1 MLAIKE
7 AIKSFFLETVG
18 KELCVFFCSM
28 IPIIELRGAVPM
40 GAAFNATIGGMPWYL
55 TYVLSVLGNMVP
67 VPFILLLIKKVIE
80 WMSKSKIK
88 FFNKI
93 ANFLLRKVE
102 KRREGIEK
110 YSFWGVCLFVSIPL
124 PVTGA
129 WTGSLVAAMIDMKPW
144 KAFLSCLIGVMISGT
159 IMTVISYGISAIV

>member
-1 MLAIKE
+1 MSTIIE

-40 GAAFNATIGGMPWYL
+40 GAVFDMPWYL

-80 WMSKSKIK
+80 LMSKSKVK

-102 KRREGIEK
+102 KKRAKIEK
-110 YSFWGVCLFVSIPL
+110 YAFWGVCFFVAIPL

-129 WTGSLVAAMIDMKPW
+129 WTGSLVASMIDMKPW
-144 KAFLSCLIGVMISGT
+144 KAFLSCLLGVMISGV
-159 IMTVISYGISAIV
+159 IMTVISYGISAIF

>member
-1 MLAIKE
+1 MSGIIE

-18 KELCVFFCSM
+18 KELCVLFCSM

-40 GAAFNATIGGMPWYL
+40 GAVFGMPWWQ
-55 TYVLSVLGNMVP
+55 TYILSILGNMLP
-67 VPFILLLIKKVIE
+67 VPFILLLIKKIIQ
-80 WMSKSKIK
+80 WMSQSRVK

-102 KRREGIEK
+102 KRRAGIEK
-110 YSFWGVCLFVSIPL
+110 YSFWGVCLFVAIPL

-129 WTGSLVAAMIDMKPW
+129 WTGSLVAAMIDMKFW
-144 KAFLSCLIGVMISGT
+144 KALLSCLLGVMISGA
-159 IMTVISYGISAIV
+159 IMSIISYGVAAIF

>member
-1 MLAIKE
+1 
-7 AIKSFFLETVG
+7 
-18 KELCVFFCSM
+18 
-28 IPIIELRGAVPM
+28 M

-55 TYVLSVLGNMVP
+55 TYVLSVIGNMAP

-110 YSFWGVCLFVSIPL
+110 YSFWGVCLFVAVPL
-124 PVTGA
+124 PITGA

-159 IMTVISYGISAIV
+159 IMTIISYGISAIV